1 MTILSMSITDR
12 ANWPSLFLLPSVSV
26 ICNFIRFSQNYFFC
40 HNYPHP
46 LVNFFFCSCYK
57 FNVSLFPYIVHSL
70 SGHWLFII
78 FKNSFSKTFMSF
90 VLSSVFV
97 STYDFNHAFWLNS
110 IMLRSFLIF
119 GRVLFQNN
127 KIKQGKFDLQ
137 VQKHFDSNLVLFC
150 LRGQITLNLLNRR
163 TYVVSKNK
171 NISSNSAANLIT
183 PTFLLTRIKIFW

>member
-12 ANWPSLFLLPSVSV
+12 ANWPGLFLLPSVSV

-40 HNYPHP
+40 HNYPLP
-46 LVNFFFCSCYK
+46 LVNLFFCSCYK

-110 IMLRSFLIF
+110 IMLRTFLILAHDLVAASALLCAWHSF
-119 GRVLFQNN
+119 CCVTDYTSVFHTCKSSFFKVRMIDHFVLFA
-127 KIKQGKFDLQ
+127 
-137 VQKHFDSNLVLFC
+137 V
-150 LRGQITLNLLNRR
+150 
-163 TYVVSKNK
+163 
-171 NISSNSAANLIT
+171 
-183 PTFLLTRIKIFW
+183 P